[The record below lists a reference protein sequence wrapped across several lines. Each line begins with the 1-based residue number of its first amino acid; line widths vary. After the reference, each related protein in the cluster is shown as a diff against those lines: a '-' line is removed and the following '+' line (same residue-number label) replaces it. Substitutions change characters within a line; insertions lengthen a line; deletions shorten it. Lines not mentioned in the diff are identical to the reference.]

1 MESFLAKVG
10 LKAPY
15 LIAGVFGGIFLVY
28 FGGRPK
34 TVREKIKAIITV
46 ILSAVATGY
55 LTPLVISV
63 SPDLVT
69 GEYGLAF
76 IIGLFGMGL
85 IHGLLNFIND
95 FIKDWSNTL
104 NKLVRVIRGK

>member
-1 MESFLAKVG
+1 MENFLAKVG

-34 TVREKIKAIITV
+34 TIREKIKAITTV
-46 ILSAVATGY
+46 ILSAISTGY
-55 LTPLVISV
+55 LTPLVISCA
-63 SPDLVT
+63 PDLIR
-69 GEYGLAF
+69 GEYGIAF

-85 IHGLLNFIND
+85 IHGFLNMIND
-95 FIKDWSNTL
+95 FIKDWSGAL
-104 NKLVRVIRGK
+104 KELVRIIRGR